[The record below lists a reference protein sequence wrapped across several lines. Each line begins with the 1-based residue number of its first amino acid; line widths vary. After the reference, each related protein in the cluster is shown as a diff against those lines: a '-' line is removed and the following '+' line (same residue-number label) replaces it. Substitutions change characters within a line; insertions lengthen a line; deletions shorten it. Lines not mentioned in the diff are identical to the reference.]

1 MFMKSIGENPKA
13 GLVMVTVL
21 PYILYLIQLI
31 CQVKYNL
38 NIGQYFEMCP
48 VKINLHNCYR
58 TVLAEIITLI

>member
-21 PYILYLIQLI
+21 TYILCLIQLI

-38 NIGQYFEMCP
+38 NIGQYFE
-48 VKINLHNCYR
+48 IW
-58 TVLAEIITLI
+58 TIF